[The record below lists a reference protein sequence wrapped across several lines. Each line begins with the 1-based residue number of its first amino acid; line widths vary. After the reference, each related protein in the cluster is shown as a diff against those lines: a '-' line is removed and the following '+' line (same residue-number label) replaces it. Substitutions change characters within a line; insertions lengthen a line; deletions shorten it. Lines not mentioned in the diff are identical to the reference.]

1 MWSSWPRF
9 RFHSITGNQVK
20 ETPVNKYE
28 RILERSRAKYRDILK
43 KMRHLSRLKKP
54 NFDSIVHR
62 FHDEVFDEIDCT
74 ECGLCCRNM
83 GPVFRNTDIKHICSY
98 IGSNEKEFIARYL
111 VQDPDGVGYMLKEL
125 PCPFQADDNT
135 CEIYDCRTLSCVNF
149 PHTQS
154 VNMQKK
160 LVGLVLDS
168 RFCPAAFL
176 ICEKIIKEYP

>member
-1 MWSSWPRF
+1 M
-9 RFHSITGNQVK
+9 
-20 ETPVNKYE
+20 NKYE
-28 RILERSRAKYRDILK
+28 RILERSRAKHRDILK
-43 KMRHLSRLKKP
+43 KMRYLSRLKKP

-125 PCPFQADDNT
+125 PCPFQADDK
-135 CEIYDCRTLSCVNF
+135 LSVRMHLSDIKFFKLHSNNSCF
-149 PHTQS
+149 FQRILSYFCADYFCSKFLHT
-154 VNMQKK
+154 K
-160 LVGLVLDS
+160 D
-168 RFCPAAFL
+168 
-176 ICEKIIKEYP
+176 III